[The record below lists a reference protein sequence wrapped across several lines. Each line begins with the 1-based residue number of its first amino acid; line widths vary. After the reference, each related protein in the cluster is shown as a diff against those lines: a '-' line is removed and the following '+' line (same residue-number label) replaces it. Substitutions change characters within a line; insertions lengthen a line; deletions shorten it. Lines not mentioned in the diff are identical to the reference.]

1 MHPTIFNFSVIA
13 EDEILTQSLKEDS
26 KSKDLDEEF
35 RFDKNPDHADIENEI
50 NHDDMNESIEQSEQG
65 VILLKPI

>member
-1 MHPTIFNFSVIA
+1 MHPTIFKFSVIA

-26 KSKDLDEEF
+26 KSKDLDEDF
-35 RFDKNPDHADIENEI
+35 RFDKNPDHGDIENEI

-65 VILLKPI
+65 VILLNPL